1 MPFTDVIE
9 LSARAIP
16 THGETKV
23 YWVPSSIRGASDVTI
38 LIHGFNNS
46 RNAAEKSFRRFL
58 KTFVKS
64 GLVGRLCVF
73 YWPGDHGVLRYYQEI
88 ARAKASAQI
97 LFDYLAIVAAA
108 SPGKRVNVSLIC
120 HSLGNRLALE
130 LVEISRAANYTGVRF
145 ARAVLM
151 APAVPLNFAAA
162 PGGLLYEAAKAI
174 GHTEVFYSQSDEAL
188 GAAFVGGQL
197 LAREPATGAVGK
209 SGGPPNV
216 WTRTSDFTPYA
227 HGDYWA
233 EPESALTAQTAF
245 GMATIRYLPRRSRVQ
260 RWLAPLSQL
269 PRREM
274 PGRTLFPYQ
283 PG

>member
-1 MPFTDVIE
+1 MPITDVIE
-9 LSARAIP
+9 LSARADL

-23 YWVPSSIRGASDVTI
+23 HWVPLSIRGASDVII
-38 LIHGFNNS
+38 LIHGYNNS
-46 RNAAEKSFRRFL
+46 QDAAERSFSRFL
-58 KTFVKS
+58 RTFVRP
-64 GLVGRLCVF
+64 GLMGRLCVF

-108 SPGKRVNVSLIC
+108 SPSKRVTVSLIC

-130 LVEISRAANYTGVRF
+130 LVEISRAANYTGVQF

-162 PGGLLYEAAKAI
+162 PRGLLHQAAKAI
-174 GHTEVFYSQSDEAL
+174 AHTEVFYSHSDEAL

-209 SGGPPNV
+209 SGGPSNV

-233 EPESALTAQTAF
+233 EPESALTAQTVF
-245 GMATIRYLPRRSRVQ
+245 GVATIRYLPRRSRLQ
-260 RWLAPLSQL
+260 RWLAPLSRL

-274 PGRTLFPYQ
+274 AGRTLFPYQ
-283 PG
+283 TS

>member
-1 MPFTDVIE
+1 VPITDVIE
-9 LSARAIP
+9 LSARAVP

-23 YWVPSSIRGASDVTI
+23 YWVPLSIRGASDVTI

-46 RNAAEKSFRRFL
+46 RDVAEKSFRRFL
-58 KTFVKS
+58 RTFVRS

-108 SPGKRVNVSLIC
+108 SPSKRVNVSLIC

-130 LVEISRAANYTGVRF
+130 LVEISREYTGVRF

-151 APAVPLNFAAA
+151 APAVPLNFAA
-162 PGGLLYEAAKAI
+162 PRGLLYKAAKAI
-174 GHTEVFYSQSDEAL
+174 EHTEVFYSHSDEAL

-216 WTRTSDFTPYA
+216 WTRTSDFTPYG
-227 HGDYWA
+227 HSDYWA
-233 EPESALTAQTAF
+233 EPESALTAQTVF
-245 GMATIRYLPRRSRVQ
+245 GVATVRYLPRRSRLQ
-260 RWLAPLSQL
+260 RWLAPLSRL

-274 PGRTLFPYQ
+274 PERALFPYQ
-283 PG
+283 AS